1 MIVLPVFDT
10 VALRLGPLEI
20 HWYGLMYVVGFCLA
34 WVLGRVRCKKPWIN
48 MPGQEM
54 DDLLTALIFGL
65 VVGARLGYVI
75 FYDPMYFLR
84 HPVDI
89 VAVWKGGMSFHG
101 GMIGMAL
108 AAVWHGRRTGRGF
121 LGIADFV
128 APLAP
133 PGLFFGRIGN
143 FINGELWGRET
154 TVPWG
159 MVFPDPAA
167 GFVARHPS
175 QLYESFL
182 EGLVLFIILWT
193 YSGKARPRGA
203 VLGMFLFCYGL
214 FRFSVE
220 FVRNPDAQ
228 LGYVLF
234 GWMTMGQILC
244 LPMLAIGAW
253 LMARRPGTASGPG
266 PA

>member
-108 AAVWHGRRTGRGF
+108 AAVWHGRRGCIASPRPIRKGFAWSRDCGIPDNTPHVRTEYRQPIDAAHCSVCAMHRRGR
-121 LGIADFV
+121 
-128 APLAP
+128 P
-133 PGLFFGRIGN
+133 PGMGHSGFTPPVPVEPVADAWQSLCAGRRQPHIAP
-143 FINGELWGRET
+143 R
-154 TVPWG
+154 
-159 MVFPDPAA
+159 M
-167 GFVARHPS
+167 
-175 QLYESFL
+175 
-182 EGLVLFIILWT
+182 GL
-193 YSGKARPRGA
+193 
-203 VLGMFLFCYGL
+203 
-214 FRFSVE
+214 
-220 FVRNPDAQ
+220 
-228 LGYVLF
+228 
-234 GWMTMGQILC
+234 
-244 LPMLAIGAW
+244 
-253 LMARRPGTASGPG
+253 GPVDG